1 MSTTADFDVRAATTG
16 DLETA
21 SGVLAL
27 AFAKYPWTRWSIP
40 EDDFSRRLAGLQELY
55 LSYALSAGVVLVED
69 QVHGVIALLPPDAP
83 APSEDFQ
90 GRVAELHGDR
100 LDAVARACL
109 PPAPDDH
116 WTLATVGVRPE
127 RQGTGLGAALIRAG
141 LDVVEATGG
150 AGVALETSSDANVR
164 LYERFGFVVTAT
176 SWIDQG
182 PVVHSMVLGGG
193 TGMATAEADEGA
205 ALSSGAMPRAT

>member
-1 MSTTADFDVRAATTG
+1 MSITADFDVRAATSG
-16 DLETA
+16 DLKTA

-27 AFAKYPWTRWSIP
+27 AFENYPWTRWSIP

-55 LSYALSAGVVLVED
+55 LRYALSAGAVLVEE

-83 APSEDFQ
+83 APSEEFQ

-100 LDAVARACL
+100 LNVVARASL

-116 WTLATVGVRPE
+116 WTLETVGVRPE

-141 LDVVEATGG
+141 LDVVEAASG

-164 LYERFGFVVTAT
+164 MYERFGFVVTAT
-176 SWIDQG
+176 SRIDQG
-182 PVVHSMVLGGG
+182 PVVHSMVLSGVAGTAATVADDGGS
-193 TGMATAEADEGA
+193 ADVK
-205 ALSSGAMPRAT
+205 RAGKAQ

>member
-1 MSTTADFDVRAATTG
+1 MSTTAGFDVRAATSG
-16 DLETA
+16 DLKTA
-21 SGVLAL
+21 SEVLAL
-27 AFAKYPWTRWSIP
+27 AFENYPWTRWSIP

-100 LDAVARACL
+100 LDVVARASL

-116 WTLATVGVRPE
+116 WTVETVGVRPE

-141 LDVVEATGG
+141 LDVVEAAGG

-176 SWIDQG
+176 SRIDQG

-205 ALSSGAMPRAT
+205 ALSSSAMPRAT